1 MNMAQ
6 LLTNIYNYRSGKLGK
21 VFVKYAEP
29 INLNQY
35 VEQNQ
40 GENLALKLTRDLY
53 QAQQKEQP
61 ITMNCLITSALH
73 FYPKKEV
80 PFKTIRT
87 ITKNLYDYILYKRYK
102 TYVATSPQNFDINVA
117 VLNLGFDVIGKPLDK
132 KQGANAR
139 VNMEFD
145 GDQMLKALSMS
156 YYGN

>member
-1 MNMAQ
+1 
-6 LLTNIYNYRSGKLGK
+6 
-21 VFVKYAEP
+21 
-29 INLNQY
+29 
-35 VEQNQ
+35 
-40 GENLALKLTRDLY
+40 
-53 QAQQKEQP
+53 
-61 ITMNCLITSALH
+61 MNCLITSALH

-132 KQGANAR
+132 KQGSNAR